1 MHEGKKHSSKKGK
14 MSVSKRVAMSSVD
27 IPASAAYVSH
37 AVAYSQ
43 PHGLMQPA
51 SRDDRNAIQFIK
63 RAYGVM

>member
-1 MHEGKKHSSKKGK
+1 MHEGKKHSKKPK

-63 RAYGVM
+63 RAHGVM